1 MASWIMQTI
10 ALAEGNIPPLLRD
23 WREDTMTF
31 LRHDAPKIVFVLVM
45 AYLLTRMA
53 RAVARKSTDLHVRK
67 LPSGVRVQQVRTVAS
82 VVTSIAVVVI
92 FFVAAL
98 QVLSILGFNLGP
110 MLASA
115 GIAGL
120 AIGFGAQTLVH
131 DFINGFFILL
141 ENQYDI
147 GDTVRIAGVK
157 GAVEGMNLRHTVL
170 RDDDGTVHFVPN
182 SAIQIVSNTTR
193 DWSQLALRV
202 TVAYSEPSE
211 KVVKLLREVGEEVRR
226 DPAFA
231 EDIVGAIDVP
241 GIERV
246 GNGEA
251 EYLMLV
257 KTRPNKHFGVSR
269 ELRRRIKE
277 SFEKNGVQA
286 AGPVAEFGLQIGRPR
301 PKSWIGLRDLQSEI
315 RNLKS
320 AIASLL
326 LAAWTVVAAAPRD
339 HNSFDRSLAHPARF
353 AFSPVHSV
361 LQLEEALFAVRVH
374 IVGNTRTAQPDGFSQ
389 DSFQSVV

>member
-1 MASWIMQTI
+1 MLSYLQTKLPDGTNVP
-10 ALAEGNIPPLLRD
+10 ALLRD
-23 WREDTMTF
+23 WREDTMNF
-31 LRHDAPKIVFVLVM
+31 LRHDAPKIVLVILG
-45 AYLLTRMA
+45 AYILTKIL
-53 RAVARKSTDLHVRK
+53 RAIARKSAELHIRK

-82 VVTSIAVVVI
+82 VITSVGVFVI

-98 QVLSILGFNLGP
+98 EVLSLVGLNLGP

-157 GAVEGMNLRHTVL
+157 GTVERMSLRNTVL
-170 RDDDGTVHFVPN
+170 RDEDGTVHIVPN

-202 TVAYSEPSE
+202 TVAYSEPSD
-211 KVVKLLREVGEEVRR
+211 KIVSLLKQVGEEVRNS
-226 DPAFA
+226 DAFA
-231 EDIVGAIDVP
+231 ADIVSDIDVP
-241 GIERV
+241 GIDRV

-251 EYLMLV
+251 EYLMLI
-257 KTRPNKHFGVSR
+257 KTGPNKQYAVSR

-277 SFEKNGVQA
+277 CFEKNKVQA
-286 AGPVAEFGLQIGRPR
+286 AGPGRIYVMDQGTT
-301 PKSWIGLRDLQSEI
+301 K
-315 RNLKS
+315 
-320 AIASLL
+320 
-326 LAAWTVVAAAPRD
+326 AP
-339 HNSFDRSLAHPARF
+339 
-353 AFSPVHSV
+353 
-361 LQLEEALFAVRVH
+361 
-374 IVGNTRTAQPDGFSQ
+374 
-389 DSFQSVV
+389 

>member
-1 MASWIMQTI
+1 MASWFLQTTS
-10 ALAEGNIPPLLRD
+10 LSDGNIPALLRD
-23 WREDTMTF
+23 WREDTITF
-31 LRHDAPKIVFVLVM
+31 LRHDAPKIVFVLIV
-45 AYLLTRMA
+45 AYVLTRIA
-53 RAVARKSTDLHVRK
+53 RGVARQTADLHVRK

-82 VVTSIAVVVI
+82 VVTSITVFVI

-98 QVLSILGFNLGP
+98 ELLSLLGMHLGP

-157 GAVEGMNLRHTVL
+157 GVVESMNLRHTVL

-211 KVVKLLREVGEEVRR
+211 KVVRLLREVGDEMRQ
-226 DPAFA
+226 DTAFA

-251 EYLMLV
+251 EYLILV

-277 SFEKNGVQA
+277 CFEKNNVQA
-286 AGPVAEFGLQIGRPR
+286 AGPGRIYVVDQGTG
-301 PKSWIGLRDLQSEI
+301 K
-315 RNLKS
+315 
-320 AIASLL
+320 AS
-326 LAAWTVVAAAPRD
+326 
-339 HNSFDRSLAHPARF
+339 
-353 AFSPVHSV
+353 
-361 LQLEEALFAVRVH
+361 
-374 IVGNTRTAQPDGFSQ
+374 
-389 DSFQSVV
+389 